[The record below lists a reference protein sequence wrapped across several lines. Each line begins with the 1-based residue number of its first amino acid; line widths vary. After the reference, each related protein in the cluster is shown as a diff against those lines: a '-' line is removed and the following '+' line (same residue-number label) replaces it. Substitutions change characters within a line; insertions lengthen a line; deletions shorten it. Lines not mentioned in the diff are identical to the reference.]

1 MSRIILG
8 LMRIEHMKVE
18 EVEELVLKAFAK
30 GINFFDLADIY
41 GNGKCEELL
50 GCVLKR
56 NPQLRSKIYLQTKVG
71 IVLNKGYDLS
81 YQHII
86 DGVKASIERLQ
97 CQYLDCLLLH
107 RPDIFMDNQ
116 EIARAIH
123 ELVELGLV
131 RDFGVS
137 NFSESEIEYLK
148 IALELPIQY
157 NQVQLGIGNTT
168 ILDQTMYVNVPPSP
182 KVSKEHDSLYFYLK
196 KENIT
201 LQCWSPFQMRFFEG
215 SIFDIQKYPNLNAIL
230 EEYVQKYHTSKC
242 AIATAFLLSL
252 NKTIM
257 VITGS
262 TSLQHIQE
270 CIDGEKVALS
280 KEDWYQIYQRSGH
293 FLP

>member
-18 EVEELVLKAFAK
+18 EVEELILKSVTK
-30 GINFFDLADIY
+30 GITFFDLADIY

-50 GCVLKR
+50 GSVLKR

-86 DGVKASIERLQ
+86 DGVKVSLKRLQ

-116 EIARAIH
+116 EVAKAIN
-123 ELVELGLV
+123 ELLELGLIK
-131 RDFGVS
+131 DFGVS

-148 IALELPIQY
+148 MALKSPIKY
-157 NQVQLGIGNTT
+157 NQIQLGLGNTT
-168 ILDQTMYVNVPPSP
+168 MLDQTMYVNVPLSQNI
-182 KVSKEHDSLYFYLK
+182 SKEHDSLYFYLK

-201 LQCWSPFQMRFFEG
+201 IQCWSPFQMGFFEG
-215 SIFDIQKYPNLNAIL
+215 HIFDIQKYPNLNAVL
-230 EEYVQKYHTSKC
+230 EEYAQKYDTSKC

-257 VITGS
+257 VVTGS
-262 TSLQHIQE
+262 TSLHHIQE
-270 CIDGEKVALS
+270 CLDGENIALS
-280 KEDWYQIYQRSGH
+280 KEDWYQIYRRSGH